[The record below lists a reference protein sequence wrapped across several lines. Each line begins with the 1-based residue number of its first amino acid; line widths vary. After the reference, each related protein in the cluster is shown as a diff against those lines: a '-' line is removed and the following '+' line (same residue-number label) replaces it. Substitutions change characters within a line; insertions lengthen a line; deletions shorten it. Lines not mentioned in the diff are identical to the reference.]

1 MRCETH
7 NGRVWKQEVTEWRT
21 SRSTNCCCLPINHTS
36 SGHGTERDDCE
47 TAQVFPCVWGR
58 EGGGGQERERASIL
72 AGESEREEELLEKS
86 LLINALALAKACPQ
100 TREVKGA
107 MRNLARCT

>member
-1 MRCETH
+1 MAPRGMTVKQRKSFLVFGG
-7 NGRVWKQEVTEWRT
+7 GR
-21 SRSTNCCCLPINHTS
+21 
-36 SGHGTERDDCE
+36 
-47 TAQVFPCVWGR
+47 
-58 EGGGGQERERASIL
+58 GGGGQERERASIL